1 MRRWD
6 RFFATAFIWFVAASL
21 LYMFW
26 DKFTSVRLSFDAL
39 WPNVMSPNEVMNIDW
54 SQISQKTDEIIRQAN
69 LAFQSQLQAQMPM
82 IMALSIA
89 LIVAATLSTWFIWR
103 GELHAGPAR
112 PAVKGGKAKRGST
125 VERIVD
131 LLNDDEL
138 MELRD
143 RLGMPED
150 ERTATLE
157 ELLAARESE
166 AQARR

>member
-6 RFFATAFIWFVAASL
+6 RFFATAFIWVVAASL
-21 LYMFW
+21 IYMFW
-26 DKFTSVRLSFDAL
+26 NAMTIARVSFEGIWPTITSANDLNNL
-39 WPNVMSPNEVMNIDW
+39 DW
-54 SQISQKTDEIIRQAN
+54 SQVSWKADEIIRQAN
-69 LAFQSQLQAQMPM
+69 AAFQLQVQSQMPTLT
-82 IMALSIA
+82 ALSIA
-89 LIVAATLSTWFIWR
+89 LIFAATLSTWFIWR
-103 GELHAGPAR
+103 GELHAAPAR

-131 LLNDDEL
+131 LLNEDEL

-143 RLGMPED
+143 RLGLPED